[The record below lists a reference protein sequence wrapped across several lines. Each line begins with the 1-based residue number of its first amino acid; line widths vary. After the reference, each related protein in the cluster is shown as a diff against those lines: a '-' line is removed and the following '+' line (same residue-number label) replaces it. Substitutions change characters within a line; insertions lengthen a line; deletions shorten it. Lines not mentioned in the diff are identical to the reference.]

1 MVPKQTSN
9 YRFFVLNV
17 DVCDTQN
24 SNETKSCTKL
34 SFLFFAVGFLA
45 SKERCIRMRRSK
57 LHTDLAY
64 TELHRLDLEKKGIG
78 REVVGEVTNV
88 ANVRPSVR
96 SNDCSLIIHI

>member
-1 MVPKQTSN
+1 
-9 YRFFVLNV
+9 
-17 DVCDTQN
+17 
-24 SNETKSCTKL
+24 
-34 SFLFFAVGFLA
+34 
-45 SKERCIRMRRSK
+45 MRTSK

-96 SNDCSLIIHI
+96 PFQRLLINHSHLVLSALMGI